1 MLGRPVR
8 TLTLAIIIAAPSVLI
23 ACLAVDAPRP
33 GHPIE
38 STDDRVAVC
47 GHLAIASE
55 TKDVPPMNPGADWAS
70 VGAAVHAE
78 LRVYLL
84 RLAPRRVWL
93 PAVLRD
99 GLFCWHLAAGDYLL
113 TGSPADDASAPEVA
127 QRHWPLAV
135 FRAPPGPGVIC
146 VGDLRIETDG
156 ILSVADVPR
165 REFAVTGVEIA
176 DACRERM
183 REVEELF
190 APAVSTP
197 RTQLLVDAADLEF
210 ADPELFAKAR
220 ARLDAMGSA
229 PGR

>member
-1 MLGRPVR
+1 VE
-8 TLTLAIIIAAPSVLI
+8 TS
-23 ACLAVDAPRP
+23 
-33 GHPIE
+33 
-38 STDDRVAVC
+38 DDRVTVC

-55 TKDVPPMNPGADWAS
+55 TKDVPPINPGADWAS

-127 QRHWPLAV
+127 QRYWPLAV

-146 VGDLRIETDG
+146 VGDLRIETDR

-176 DACRERM
+176 DACRQRM

-210 ADPELFAKAR
+210 SDPQLFVKAR
-220 ARLDAMGSA
+220 ARLDAMAGA